1 MLQNSIHYFFSFS
14 SNDEHY
20 HKNIIR
26 IIMKV
31 HLTINAVFLVVVLII
46 SPFAMD
52 SIFDKVFALQIA
64 SSSPTPQPPLP
75 SQIELV
81 AINSGNPP
89 PPINHFN
96 LPPGYRIEPVIWN
109 LTLPSSV
116 TFDDKDNMYVAE
128 AGFAYGG
135 LVPAPRI
142 LKVDNQNGG
151 RISVLADRN
160 LNGPITDIEFYDGKL
175 YVSHRGIISIVEP
188 KTGLVK
194 DIIVGLPSMGD
205 HHNNQIAIGG
215 GTREPDKR
223 IYFGQGEATNSGVV
237 GEDNFKLGWPKIS
250 PTVHD
255 IPPKKNITL
264 AGQNFV
270 TKNPLTAEPNNDNAT
285 TGTFVPFGTPTHP
298 GQVIPGDVKCNGC
311 ILSANLDG
319 TDLKMVGWGFRSA
332 YGIAFSPVGN
342 KTKLL
347 VTANGADERG
357 SRPIAND
364 TEKVYSIDISNFSQL
379 GRFYGWPD
387 FFGNAQP
394 VTDPKFQSPRGG
406 GKPLEFLMQNHPP
419 VEKPLVEL
427 DVGAALAQVDFSRS
441 SSNKTDNFGLEGMAF
456 IAEFGIMVPI
466 SHLPDSLKN
475 QEREKIVGQKVVM
488 LNIQTKNYSDFV
500 SLNTSDSSFRPV
512 GIAFNQNE
520 DALYIASI
528 GKVEV
533 RTTLP
538 NSNSIQL
545 PEPVPWYYPNTGVIW
560 KVTKTPS

>member
-1 MLQNSIHYFFSFS
+1 
-14 SNDEHY
+14 
-20 HKNIIR
+20 
-26 IIMKV
+26 MKV

-52 SIFDKVFALQIA
+52 PIFDEVFALQIA
-64 SSSPTPQPPLP
+64 SSPPPSLQPPLP

-81 AINSGNPP
+81 ATNSGSSP

-128 AGFAYGG
+128 AGFVYGG
-135 LVPAPRI
+135 LVPTPRI
-142 LKVDNQNGG
+142 LKVDNQSKS
-151 RISVLADRN
+151 ISVLVDRN
-160 LNGPITDIEFYDGKL
+160 LNGPITDIEFYGGKL
-175 YVSHRGIISIVEP
+175 YVSHRGIISTVEP
-188 KTGLVK
+188 KSGLVK
-194 DIIVGLPSMGD
+194 DIILGLPSIGD

-215 GTREPDKR
+215 PNNR
-223 IYFGQGEATNSGVV
+223 IYFGQGEATNSGIV
-237 GEDNFKLGWPKIS
+237 GEDNFKLGWSKVA

-255 IPPKKNITL
+255 IPAKNITL
-264 AGQNFV
+264 TGQNFV
-270 TKNPLTAEPNNDNAT
+270 TKNPLTAEPNDNAT
-285 TGTFVPFGTPTHP
+285 TGAFVPFGTPTHP
-298 GQVIPGDVKCNGC
+298 GQVILGDIKCNGC

-332 YGIAFSPVGN
+332 YGIAFSPADN

-364 TEKVYSIDISNFSQL
+364 TEKIYGIDTSNSSQL

-394 VTDPKFQSPRGG
+394 VTDPVFQSPRGG

-419 VEKPLVEL
+419 VEKPSVEL
-427 DVGAALAQVDFSRS
+427 SIGAALAQVDFSRS
-441 SSNKTDNFGLEGMAF
+441 SSKNNNNNNTDKFGFGDMAF
-456 IAEFGIMVPI
+456 IAEFGIMSPI
-466 SHLPDSLKN
+466 SHLPGSIKN
-475 QEREKIVGQKVVM
+475 QEERGIVGQKVVM
-488 LNIQTKNYSDFV
+488 LDPQTKNYSNFI
-500 SLNTSDSSFRPV
+500 SLKTPDTSFRPV
-512 GIAFNQNE
+512 GIAFNTNE

-538 NSNSIQL
+538 NNSSIQL

-560 KVTKTPS
+560 KVIKTSG

>member
-1 MLQNSIHYFFSFS
+1 
-14 SNDEHY
+14 
-20 HKNIIR
+20 
-26 IIMKV
+26 MKV
-31 HLTINAVFLVVVLII
+31 HLTINAVLLVVVLII

-52 SIFDKVFALQIA
+52 PIFDEVFALQIA
-64 SSSPTPQPPLP
+64 SSPPSPQPPLP
-75 SQIELV
+75 SQLELV
-81 AINSGNPP
+81 ATNSGSSP

-96 LPPGYRIEPVIWN
+96 LPPGYRIEPIIWN

-116 TFDDKDNMYVAE
+116 TFDEKDNMYVAE
-128 AGFAYGG
+128 AGFVYGG
-135 LVPAPRI
+135 LVPTPRI
-142 LKVDNQNGG
+142 LKVDNQSKS
-151 RISVLADRN
+151 ISVLVDRN

-175 YVSHRGIISIVEP
+175 YVSHRGIISTVEP
-188 KTGLVK
+188 KSGLVK
-194 DIIVGLPSMGD
+194 DIILGLPSIGD

-215 GTREPDKR
+215 PNNR
-223 IYFGQGEATNSGVV
+223 IYFGQGEATNSGIV
-237 GEDNFKLGWPKIS
+237 GEDNFKLGWSKVA

-255 IPPKKNITL
+255 IPAKNITL
-264 AGQNFV
+264 TGQNFV
-270 TKNPLTAEPNNDNAT
+270 TKNPLTTEPNDNAI
-285 TGTFVPFGTPTHP
+285 TGAFVPFGTTTHP
-298 GQVIPGDVKCNGC
+298 GQVILGDIKCNGC

-332 YGIAFSPVGN
+332 YGIAFSPTDN

-364 TEKVYSIDISNFSQL
+364 TEKVYSIDISNSSQL

-394 VTDPKFQSPRGG
+394 VTDPAFQSSRGG
-406 GKPLEFLMQNHPP
+406 GEPLEFLMRNHPP

-427 DVGAALAQVDFSRS
+427 STGAALAQVDFSRS
-441 SSNKTDNFGLEGMAF
+441 FSKNNNNDTDKFSLRDMAF
-456 IAEFGIMVPI
+456 IAEFGIMAPI
-466 SHLPDSLKN
+466 THLPGSIKN
-475 QEREKIVGQKVVM
+475 QEERGIVGQKVVM
-488 LNIQTKNYSDFV
+488 LDPQAKNYSDFI
-500 SLNTSDSSFRPV
+500 SLKTPDTSFRPV

-538 NSNSIQL
+538 NNNDIRL
-545 PEPVPWYYPNTGVIW
+545 PEPVPWYYPNTGAIW
-560 KVTKTPS
+560 KITKIPR

>member
-1 MLQNSIHYFFSFS
+1 
-14 SNDEHY
+14 
-20 HKNIIR
+20 
-26 IIMKV
+26 MKV

-52 SIFDKVFALQIA
+52 PIFDEVFALQIA
-64 SSSPTPQPPLP
+64 SSPPPSLQPPLP

-81 AINSGNPP
+81 ATNSGSSP

-128 AGFAYGG
+128 AGFVYGG
-135 LVPAPRI
+135 LVPTPRI
-142 LKVDNQNGG
+142 LKVDNQSKS
-151 RISVLADRN
+151 ISVLVDRN
-160 LNGPITDIEFYDGKL
+160 LNGPITDIEFYGGKL
-175 YVSHRGIISIVEP
+175 YVSHRGIISTVEP
-188 KTGLVK
+188 KSGLVK
-194 DIIVGLPSMGD
+194 DIILGLPSIGD

-215 GTREPDKR
+215 PNNR
-223 IYFGQGEATNSGVV
+223 IYFGQGEATNSGIV
-237 GEDNFKLGWPKIS
+237 GEDNFKLGWSKVA

-255 IPPKKNITL
+255 IPAKNITL
-264 AGQNFV
+264 TGQNFV
-270 TKNPLTAEPNNDNAT
+270 TKNPLTAEPNDNAT
-285 TGTFVPFGTPTHP
+285 TGAFVPFGTPTHP
-298 GQVIPGDVKCNGC
+298 GQVILGDIKCNGC

-332 YGIAFSPVGN
+332 YGIAFSPADN

-364 TEKVYSIDISNFSQL
+364 TEKVYGIDTSNSSQL

-394 VTDPKFQSPRGG
+394 VTDPVFQSPRGG
-406 GKPLEFLMQNHPP
+406 GKPLEFLMQDHPP
-419 VEKPLVEL
+419 VEKPLIEL
-427 DVGAALAQVDFSRS
+427 SIGAALAQVDFSRS
-441 SSNKTDNFGLEGMAF
+441 SSKNNNNNTDKFGFGDMAF
-456 IAEFGIMVPI
+456 IAEFGIMAPI
-466 SHLPDSLKN
+466 THLPGSIKN
-475 QEREKIVGQKVVM
+475 QEDREIVGQKVVM
-488 LNIQTKNYSDFV
+488 LDPQTKNYSDFI
-500 SLNTSDSSFRPV
+500 SLKTPDTGFRPV
-512 GIAFNQNE
+512 GIAFNKIE

-538 NSNSIQL
+538 NNNTIQL
-545 PEPVPWYYPNTGVIW
+545 PEPVPWYYPNTGAIW
-560 KVTKTPS
+560 KMTKIPR

>member
-1 MLQNSIHYFFSFS
+1 
-14 SNDEHY
+14 
-20 HKNIIR
+20 
-26 IIMKV
+26 MKV
-31 HLTINAVFLVVVLII
+31 HLTINAVLLVVVLII
-46 SPFAMD
+46 SSFAMD
-52 SIFDKVFALQIA
+52 PIFDEVFALQIA
-64 SSSPTPQPPLP
+64 SSPPSPQPLLP

-81 AINSGNPP
+81 ATNSGSSP

-128 AGFAYGG
+128 AGFVYGG
-135 LVPAPRI
+135 LVPTPRI
-142 LKVDNQNGG
+142 LKVDNQSKS
-151 RISVLADRN
+151 ISVLVDRN
-160 LNGPITDIEFYDGKL
+160 LNGPITDIEFYGGKL
-175 YVSHRGIISIVEP
+175 YVSHRGIISTVEP
-188 KTGLVK
+188 KSGLVK
-194 DIIVGLPSMGD
+194 DIILGLPSIGD

-215 GTREPDKR
+215 PNNR
-223 IYFGQGEATNSGVV
+223 IYFGQGEATNSGIV
-237 GEDNFKLGWPKIS
+237 GEDNFKLGWSKVD

-255 IPPKKNITL
+255 IPAKNITL
-264 AGQNFV
+264 TGQNFV
-270 TKNPLTAEPNNDNAT
+270 TKNPLTAEPNDNAT
-285 TGTFVPFGTPTHP
+285 TGAFVPFGTPTHP
-298 GQVIPGDVKCNGC
+298 GQVILGDIKCNGC

-332 YGIAFSPVGN
+332 YGIAFSSADN

-364 TEKVYSIDISNFSQL
+364 TEKIYGIDTSNSSQI

-394 VTDPKFQSPRGG
+394 VTDPLFQSPRGG

-419 VEKPLVEL
+419 VEKPSVEL
-427 DVGAALAQVDFSRS
+427 SIGAALAQVDFSRS
-441 SSNKTDNFGLEGMAF
+441 SSKNNNNNNTDKFGFGDMAF
-456 IAEFGIMVPI
+456 IAEFGIMAPI
-466 SHLPDSLKN
+466 THLPGSIRS
-475 QEREKIVGQKVVM
+475 QEETGIVGQKVVM
-488 LNIQTKNYSDFV
+488 LDPQAKNYSDFI
-500 SLNTSDSSFRPV
+500 SLKTPDSSFRPV
-512 GIAFNQNE
+512 GIAFNTNE

-538 NSNSIQL
+538 NNSSIQL

-560 KVTKTPS
+560 KVIKTSG

>member
-1 MLQNSIHYFFSFS
+1 
-14 SNDEHY
+14 
-20 HKNIIR
+20 
-26 IIMKV
+26 MKV
-31 HLTINAVFLVVVLII
+31 HLTINAVLLVVVLII
-46 SPFAMD
+46 SSFAMD
-52 SIFDKVFALQIA
+52 PIFDEVFALQIA
-64 SSSPTPQPPLP
+64 SSPPPSPQPPLP

-81 AINSGNPP
+81 ATNSGSSP

-128 AGFAYGG
+128 AGFVYGG
-135 LVPAPRI
+135 LVPTPRI
-142 LKVDNQNGG
+142 LKVDNQSKS
-151 RISVLADRN
+151 ISVLVDRN
-160 LNGPITDIEFYDGKL
+160 LNGPITDIEFYGGKL
-175 YVSHRGIISIVEP
+175 YVSHRGIISTVEP
-188 KTGLVK
+188 KSGLVK
-194 DIIVGLPSMGD
+194 DIILGLPSIGD

-215 GTREPDKR
+215 PNNR
-223 IYFGQGEATNSGVV
+223 IYFGQGEATNSGIV
-237 GEDNFKLGWPKIS
+237 GEDNFKLGWSKVD

-255 IPPKKNITL
+255 IPAKNITL
-264 AGQNFV
+264 TGQNFV
-270 TKNPLTAEPNNDNAT
+270 TKNPLTAEPNDNAT
-285 TGTFVPFGTPTHP
+285 TGAFVPFGTPTHP
-298 GQVIPGDVKCNGC
+298 GQVILGDIKCNGC

-319 TDLKMVGWGFRSA
+319 TNLKMVGWGFRSA
-332 YGIAFSPVGN
+332 YGIAFSPADN

-364 TEKVYSIDISNFSQL
+364 TEKIYGIDTSNSSQL

-394 VTDPKFQSPRGG
+394 VTDPVFQSPRGG

-419 VEKPLVEL
+419 VEKPSVEL
-427 DVGAALAQVDFSRS
+427 SIGAALAQVDFSRS
-441 SSNKTDNFGLEGMAF
+441 SSKNNNNNNTDKFGFGDMAF
-456 IAEFGIMVPI
+456 IAEFGIMSPI
-466 SHLPDSLKN
+466 SHLPGSIKN
-475 QEREKIVGQKVVM
+475 QEERGIVGQKVVM
-488 LNIQTKNYSDFV
+488 LDPQTKNYSDFI
-500 SLNTSDSSFRPV
+500 SLKTPDTSFRPV
-512 GIAFNQNE
+512 GIAFNTNE

-538 NSNSIQL
+538 NNSSIQL

-560 KVTKTPS
+560 KVIKTSG

>member
-1 MLQNSIHYFFSFS
+1 
-14 SNDEHY
+14 
-20 HKNIIR
+20 
-26 IIMKV
+26 MKV
-31 HLTINAVFLVVVLII
+31 HLTINAVFLIIVLII

-52 SIFDKVFALQIA
+52 PIFDEVFALQIA
-64 SSSPTPQPPLP
+64 SSPPPSLQPPLP

-81 AINSGNPP
+81 ATNSGSSP

-128 AGFAYGG
+128 AGFVYGG
-135 LVPAPRI
+135 LVPTPRI
-142 LKVDNQNGG
+142 LKVDNQSKS
-151 RISVLADRN
+151 ISVLVDRN
-160 LNGPITDIEFYDGKL
+160 LNGPITDIEFYGGKL
-175 YVSHRGIISIVEP
+175 YVSHRGIISTVEP
-188 KTGLVK
+188 KSGLVK
-194 DIIVGLPSMGD
+194 DIILGLPSIGD

-215 GTREPDKR
+215 PNNR

-237 GEDNFKLGWPKIS
+237 GEDNFKLGWPKVA

-255 IPPKKNITL
+255 IPAKNITL
-264 AGQNFV
+264 TGQNFV
-270 TKNPLTAEPNNDNAT
+270 TKNPLTAEPNDNAT
-285 TGTFVPFGTPTHP
+285 TGAFVPFGTPTHP
-298 GQVIPGDVKCNGC
+298 GQVILGDIKCNGC

-332 YGIAFSPVGN
+332 YGIAFSPADN

-364 TEKVYSIDISNFSQL
+364 TEKVYGIDTSNSSQL

-394 VTDPKFQSPRGG
+394 VTDPVFQSPRGG

-419 VEKPLVEL
+419 VEKPSVEL
-427 DVGAALAQVDFSRS
+427 SIGAALAQVDFSRS
-441 SSNKTDNFGLEGMAF
+441 SSKNNNNNNTDKFGFGGMAF
-456 IAEFGIMVPI
+456 IAEFGIMAPI
-466 SHLPDSLKN
+466 SHLPGSIKN
-475 QEREKIVGQKVVM
+475 QEERGIVGQKVVM
-488 LNIQTKNYSDFV
+488 LDPQTKNYSDFI
-500 SLNTSDSSFRPV
+500 SLKTPDTSFRPV
-512 GIAFNQNE
+512 GIAFNTIE

-538 NSNSIQL
+538 NNSSIQL
-545 PEPVPWYYPNTGVIW
+545 PEPVPWYYPNTGAIW
-560 KVTKTPS
+560 KVTKTSG